1 MEKNIFLLPTK
12 ESHLFYHD
20 CIKNYSYKIDKYNK
34 CKETKCK
41 HPQNIYITNDE
52 KVEIGEYGLGYAHG
66 IKNGVGSGWFLFKHD
81 GSNQAKLNA
90 LCTDTKKIIITND
103 SELITDGVQ
112 EISEDFL
119 QWFIKNPSCESV
131 EVKEKQ
137 HFEADK
143 SKRIDSL
150 NGVYYSYK
158 IIIPKEAKQEA
169 TLKNLENISSKNI
182 DYEFVEIV
190 NDNFWDLID
199 SNERLKEAAEKF
211 YSEQSES
218 YENAIEPT
226 FDDSRYLVTGFIDG
240 VKSNIARDYW
250 FEKFQAYVEETK
262 QETIEEPDKWSL
274 DNAKE
279 FALNYFKK
287 SDEVPSKGMFT
298 YELLLR
304 ILEAGIECGYK
315 FGTKASAKYSEED
328 MFEFSQWVSN
338 EDWVY
343 LPSKKYWV
351 NEEQEELDQKLSSK
365 EILDLWFEQYKKN
378 TL

>member
-34 CKETKCK
+34 CKENKCK

-66 IKNGVGSGWFLFKHD
+66 IKNGIGSGWFLFKHD

-90 LCTDTKKIIITND
+90 LCTDTKKVIITND
-103 SELITDGVQ
+103 SELIDSGVQ
-112 EISEDFL
+112 AIDDKFL
-119 QWFIKNPSCESV
+119 EWFIKNPSFERV
-131 EVKEKQ
+131 EIQKW
-137 HFEADK
+137 A
-143 SKRIDSL
+143 SL
-150 NGVYYSYK
+150 SECGYSYH
-158 IIIPKEAKQEA
+158 IIIPKEETK
-169 TLKNLENISSKNI
+169 TNLERLPFPELVK
-182 DYEFVEIV
+182 EFTEYYKKVP
-190 NDNFWDLID
+190 L
-199 SNERLKEAAEKF
+199 
-211 YSEQSES
+211 
-218 YENAIEPT
+218 
-226 FDDSRYLVTGFIDG
+226 
-240 VKSNIARDYW
+240 
-250 FEKFQAYVEETK
+250 VEETK
-262 QETIEEPDKWSL
+262 QETVEEPDKWSL
-274 DNAKE
+274 DSAKE

-343 LPSKKYWV
+343 LPSKGYWV
-351 NEEQEELDQKLSSK
+351 NEEQEELEQKLSSK

>member
-66 IKNGVGSGWFLFKHD
+66 IKNGIGSGWFLFKHD

-90 LCTDTKKIIITND
+90 LCTDTKKVIITND
-103 SELITDGVQ
+103 SELIKDGVQ
-112 EISEDFL
+112 AIDDEFL
-119 QWFIKNPSCESV
+119 EWFVKNPSLEFV
-131 EVKEKQ
+131 EIKKV
-137 HFEADK
+137 FEEHKTFDI
-143 SKRIDSL
+143 S
-150 NGVYYSYK
+150 YYK
-158 IIIPKEAKQEA
+158 IIIPKEETK
-169 TLKNLENISSKNI
+169 TNLERLPFPELVK
-182 DYEFVEIV
+182 EFTEYYKKVP
-190 NDNFWDLID
+190 L
-199 SNERLKEAAEKF
+199 
-211 YSEQSES
+211 
-218 YENAIEPT
+218 
-226 FDDSRYLVTGFIDG
+226 
-240 VKSNIARDYW
+240 
-250 FEKFQAYVEETK
+250 VEETK
-262 QETIEEPDKWSL
+262 QETVEEPDKWSL

-343 LPSKKYWV
+343 LPSKGYWV

>member
-103 SELITDGVQ
+103 SELIDSGVQ
-112 EISEDFL
+112 AIDDKFL
-119 QWFIKNPSCESV
+119 EWFIKNPSFERV
-131 EVKEKQ
+131 EIQKW
-137 HFEADK
+137 A
-143 SKRIDSL
+143 SL
-150 NGVYYSYK
+150 SECGYSYH
-158 IIIPKEAKQEA
+158 IIIPKEETK
-169 TLKNLENISSKNI
+169 TNLERLPFPELVK
-182 DYEFVEIV
+182 EF
-190 NDNFWDLID
+190 
-199 SNERLKEAAEKF
+199 AEYYKKV
-211 YSEQSES
+211 
-218 YENAIEPT
+218 P
-226 FDDSRYLVTGFIDG
+226 L
-240 VKSNIARDYW
+240 
-250 FEKFQAYVEETK
+250 VEETK
-262 QETIEEPDKWSL
+262 QETLEEPDKWSL
-274 DNAKE
+274 DSAKE

-343 LPSKKYWV
+343 LPSKGYWV
-351 NEEQEELDQKLSSK
+351 NEEQEELDQRLSSK

>member
-90 LCTDTKKIIITND
+90 LCTDTKKVIITND
-103 SELITDGVQ
+103 SELIKDGVQ
-112 EISEDFL
+112 AVDDGFL
-119 QWFIKNPSCESV
+119 VWFVDNPNSKV
-131 EVKEKQ
+131 VKIEKEQ
-137 HFEADK
+137 VNNK
-143 SKRIDSL
+143 PGSS
-150 NGVYYSYK
+150 YSTITNYKYK
-158 IIIPKEAKQEA
+158 IIIPK
-169 TLKNLENISSKNI
+169 
-182 DYEFVEIV
+182 
-190 NDNFWDLID
+190 
-199 SNERLKEAAEKF
+199 
-211 YSEQSES
+211 
-218 YENAIEPT
+218 
-226 FDDSRYLVTGFIDG
+226 
-240 VKSNIARDYW
+240 
-250 FEKFQAYVEETK
+250 EETK

-343 LPSKKYWV
+343 LPSKGYWV

>member
-1 MEKNIFLLPTK
+1 MEKNIFLIPTDK
-12 ESHLFYHD
+12 PSRL
-20 CIKNYSYKIDKYNK
+20 CIDNSCNELNYSEVEGLNS
-34 CKETKCK
+34 K
-41 HPQNIYITNDE
+41 HITNQNIYITNDE

-90 LCTDTKKIIITND
+90 LCADTKKVIITND
-103 SELITDGVQ
+103 SELIDGGVQ
-112 EISEDFL
+112 AIDDEFL
-119 QWFIKNPSCESV
+119 QWFIKNPSCEV
-131 EVKEKQ
+131 VKIEKEQ
-137 HFEADK
+137 VNNK
-143 SKRIDSL
+143 PGSSYSTIT
-150 NGVYYSYK
+150 YYKYK
-158 IIIPKEAKQEA
+158 IINSQKEPMGK
-169 TLKNLENISSKNI
+169 S
-182 DYEFVEIV
+182 FC
-190 NDNFWDLID
+190 
-199 SNERLKEAAEKF
+199 
-211 YSEQSES
+211 
-218 YENAIEPT
+218 ENADLTITIEPQT
-226 FDDSRYLVTGFIDG
+226 SKEDDER
-240 VKSNIARDYW
+240 
-250 FEKFQAYVEETK
+250 
-262 QETIEEPDKWSL
+262 WSL

-343 LPSKKYWV
+343 LPSKGYWV
-351 NEEQEELDQKLSSK
+351 NEEQEELEQKLSSK

>member
-119 QWFIKNPSCESV
+119 QWFVKNPSCERV
-131 EVKEKQ
+131 EVEK
-137 HFEADK
+137 D
-143 SKRIDSL
+143 IDFI
-150 NGVYYSYK
+150 NEKHIYK

-169 TLKNLENISSKNI
+169 
-182 DYEFVEIV
+182 
-190 NDNFWDLID
+190 
-199 SNERLKEAAEKF
+199 
-211 YSEQSES
+211 
-218 YENAIEPT
+218 
-226 FDDSRYLVTGFIDG
+226 
-240 VKSNIARDYW
+240 
-250 FEKFQAYVEETK
+250 
-262 QETIEEPDKWSL
+262 IEEPDKWSL

-343 LPSKKYWV
+343 LPSKGYWV